1 MTTRASHGPATRLI
15 HTGERP
21 PAAASLTVP
30 IYETSTFVFE
40 SAADVEAY
48 AAGTRPGYLYSRYE
62 NPTVVAVETKL
73 AEIDGAEAS
82 LVFGSGMAAIS
93 TALFGLLEA
102 GDEVVCCAAIYGGTF
117 HVLTGLASR
126 FGITT
131 RFASLEEF
139 RTPAALIGPKTRLV
153 WFESPINP
161 TLRVIDVAS
170 VAHACRT
177 AGVLSVMDNTFAS
190 PINQPVLAMG
200 VDLSMQSV
208 TKYLNGH
215 SDVTGGVLS
224 GRAGLIGRLAKTR
237 RLLGGILDPQ
247 PAYALG
253 RGMKTLTLRVARHND
268 NALALAR
275 ALEGHPA
282 LAAVHYPGL
291 ASHPD
296 HAIAK
301 RTDERLRRHGVHR
314 PGGRADGGVPCLRPP
329 AGVPARGQ
337 PGRRREPVQPADPD
351 VAVRAERRGA
361 GEGRRHPR
369 HDAPVGGARRRRRP
383 HRRREAGH
391 RRLKLVGAASADAFP
406 SPEPRAP
413 RPEPR
418 YFFPVCSCRKSS
430 TRSSI
435 R

>member
-21 PAAASLTVP
+21 PAATSLTVP

-170 VAHACRT
+170 VAHACRA

-268 NALALAR
+268 SALALAR

-296 HAIAK
+296 HAIASAQMSGFGGMVCIDLAGGQTAAF
-301 RTDERLRRHGVHR
+301 RAFDRLQVFQRAASLGGAESLCSLPILTSQYGLSDEAL
-314 PGGRADGGVPCLRPP
+314 AK
-329 AGVPARGQ
+329 AGVTRGMMRLSV
-337 PGRRREPVQPADPD
+337 GLEDADDLIAD
-351 VAVRAERRGA
+351 VKQAIE
-361 GEGRRHPR
+361 
-369 HDAPVGGARRRRRP
+369 D
-383 HRRREAGH
+383 
-391 RRLKLVGAASADAFP
+391 
-406 SPEPRAP
+406 
-413 RPEPR
+413 
-418 YFFPVCSCRKSS
+418 
-430 TRSSI
+430 
-435 R
+435 